1 MSKPCVGY
9 GPAVRKVDCLESLER
24 GKVPKSFIVYFPHVS
39 QIECTESDGALDD
52 FERFVRLGPDGYA
65 TEVKGS
71 QTRNLDQGFKLGF
84 FEWRRR
90 PEIGIEHGFA
100 ERASRGLGDGEMN
113 GDRTVRAFCKLG
125 PCLTEG
131 IQSVLGVDL

>member
-1 MSKPCVGY
+1 M
-9 GPAVRKVDCLESLER
+9 
-24 GKVPKSFIVYFPHVS
+24 
-39 QIECTESDGALDD
+39 
-52 FERFVRLGPDGYA
+52 
-65 TEVKGS
+65 
-71 QTRNLDQGFKLGF
+71 GFLK
-84 FEWRRR
+84 WRRR